1 MSAGRAIAV
10 LGLLAATGVQ
20 AQGST
25 EPGAWCDRVLPL
37 ETVRDVLGPEAA
49 RVERRA
55 TGVVPEGEGRC
66 NRIYSIGRD
75 PFSDELIL
83 LVSGARNSVVARRSL
98 DRIAADVL
106 DPFSLERP
114 AGIGDAAVH
123 YRANDPLRR
132 AAFHTNVSFAVGD
145 RVFELTYINVDD
157 GQDNTFVFNSE
168 QMLALAR
175 RIAEAAR

>member
-1 MSAGRAIAV
+1 MSARRVIAM
-10 LGLLAATGVQ
+10 LALLAATGAQ

-25 EPGAWCDRVLPL
+25 EPSAWCDRVLPL
-37 ETVRDVLGPEAA
+37 DTLRSVLGPEAA

-83 LVSGARNSVVARRSL
+83 LVSGARDAAGARRSL
-98 DRIAADVL
+98 DRIAADVIN
-106 DPFSLERP
+106 PFGLERP
-114 AGIGDAAVH
+114 EGIGDAAVH

-145 RVFELTYINVDD
+145 RVFELKYVNVDD
-157 GQDNTFVFNSE
+157 GKDNVFVFNSE

-175 RIAEAAR
+175 SVAEAAR

>member
-1 MSAGRAIAV
+1 MSARPAIAM
-10 LGLLAATGVQ
+10 LALLTAAGAQ
-20 AQGST
+20 AQGSA
-25 EPGAWCDRVLPL
+25 EPSAWCDRVLPL
-37 ETVRDVLGPEAA
+37 ETLRSVLGPEAA

-83 LVSGARNSVVARRSL
+83 LVSGERNSAVARRSL
-98 DRIAADVL
+98 DRIAGDVVN
-106 DPFSLERP
+106 PFGLSRP
-114 AGIGDAAVH
+114 EGIGDAAVH

-145 RVFELTYINVDD
+145 RVFELKYINVDD
-157 GQDNTFVFNSE
+157 GQDNKFVFNSE